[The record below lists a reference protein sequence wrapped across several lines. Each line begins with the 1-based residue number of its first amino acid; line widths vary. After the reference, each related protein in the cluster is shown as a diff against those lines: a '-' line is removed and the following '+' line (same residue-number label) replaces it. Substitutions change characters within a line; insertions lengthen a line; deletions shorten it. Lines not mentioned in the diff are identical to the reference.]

1 MKGLTAATLDKQF
14 QDRRRMTRA
23 RNRPKHALYGVTQG
37 ASSFASSFVDGVTGL
52 GRKPFEGAER
62 EGALGFFKGIG
73 KGVVGLATKPAIG
86 IFDLASN
93 VTEGIRNT
101 TTVFDAEGLDRV
113 RLTRFIPQDGIVR
126 PYSQREALG
135 QFWLKQLDNGKY
147 FEEEYIAH
155 LDLSEHDSV
164 VMLTYKSVTFPCFY
178 LVTDTDL

>member
-1 MKGLTAATLDKQF
+1 MSK
-14 QDRRRMTRA
+14 A

-37 ASSFASSFVDGVTGL
+37 ATSLASSFADGFTGL
-52 GRKPFEGAER
+52 ARQPIQGGQR

-113 RLTRFIPQDGIVR
+113 RLTRFIGQDGIVR

-147 FEEEYIAH
+147 FNEEYIAH
-155 LDLSEHDSV
+155 LDLPEHDSI
-164 VMLTYKSVTFPCFY
+164 VMLTYK
-178 LVTDTDL
+178 